1 VNYINFQKIDFSEP
15 IIQQP
20 RFIDL
25 EVSFYKQYSKIIYE
39 NKMHIQKISFDDH
52 NILKKCLFCG
62 HLITDNLKR
71 GRNPIKEMKKHF
83 QNVHGNLLMALSVDS
98 SIKLVFESKNKN
110 KNKEI
115 YFSKYGQNLNTNRA
129 LSSDFYLN
137 ERVMLK
143 LKDEIV
149 NYNI

>member
-1 VNYINFQKIDFSEP
+1 MQIK
-15 IIQQP
+15 
-20 RFIDL
+20 
-25 EVSFYKQYSKIIYE
+25 
-39 NKMHIQKISFDDH
+39 HISFDES
-52 NILKKCLFCG
+52 NILKQCLFCG
-62 HLITDNLKR
+62 EMLAHSHGK
-71 GRNPIKEMKKHF
+71 GRSSIKEIKKHF
-83 QNVHGNLLMALSVDS
+83 LQMHGNLVMAISVDS

-115 YFSKYGQNLNTNRA
+115 YFSKYGQMVDVERKS
-129 LSSDFYLN
+129 SSDFYLN